1 MQGRGDNSGNM
12 VLLSPCVPFRWQGN
26 WIRRGAKR
34 PENPVTRFPAG
45 RRGPRSGEGVYEG
58 KKRKDTLRLSRP
70 PNGGQAGSGVSLR
83 RLTSYTLCHYVAF
96 PSRGNKG
103 LRRESYCV
111 ICFLYHSRGTPF
123 GCWRHHLS
131 SAKEALIKSLSDFIL
146 EFLSNARNKSTR
158 IASYLRR
165 LMTQHWIKIHM
176 KFDSA
181 N

>member
-1 MQGRGDNSGNM
+1 MICSEK
-12 VLLSPCVPFRWQGN
+12 SCVPFRWQGN

-70 PNGGQAGSGVSLR
+70 PNGGQAGSGVSHR
-83 RLTSYTLCHYVAF
+83 RLTSYTLCHCVAF

-123 GCWRHHLS
+123 GGWRHHLS
-131 SAKEALIKSLSDFIL
+131 SAKAGHYGCWAFRAKV
-146 EFLSNARNKSTR
+146 LSNPIKQHFPFQN
-158 IASYLRR
+158 
-165 LMTQHWIKIHM
+165 LMIK
-176 KFDSA
+176 
-181 N
+181 